1 MDFYNKG
8 NELFIKE
15 LYEEAEEEYT
25 KAIDQ
30 KKDIDFLLARSN
42 CRNKLKK
49 YKGAFTDAMSAIRI
63 DKDNYLAYYRKGYFF
78 YYFLILEKH
87 LLIQV
92 NMKQLKILFKML

>member
-78 YYFLILEKH
+78 NYFFILEKH
-87 LLIQV
+87 LLI
-92 NMKQLKILFKML
+92 